1 MKKQL
6 FLIVC
11 LLVSSIQ
18 SNAQVSTAF
27 NNVGS
32 WTNEYVGWDNGMG
45 VPLRIKHEAN
55 EPIEFYTNTGAGT
68 FGTPKMTLANT
79 GELGLGTT
87 SPSSWFHILTNG
99 SGTVAASEV
108 FRTDVPAMTATN
120 WRIFRAGTEYFQLN
134 VASSGNGVFL
144 HSRRGD
150 FHIASGNSGTPIPSF
165 QIRGGSGGDAGN
177 LGFGDYTTLT
187 SPQALLHLYKSA
199 SVDFQMTNSATGN
212 TNVDGF
218 RIIVDTTRAVS
229 LYNWEDKDIFF
240 GTGDVGAGGALTN

>member
-1 MKKQL
+1 MKNQL
-6 FLIVC
+6 FLFVWLMVIG
-11 LLVSSIQ
+11 IQ
-18 SNAQVSTAF
+18 TNAQVSTQF
-27 NNVGS
+27 NFTSNP
-32 WTNEYVGWDNGMG
+32 TTDYVGWDNS
-45 VPLRIKHEAN
+45 VTNALRLKHEGN
-55 EPIEFYTNTGAGT
+55 YGMEFYTNTGAGT
-68 FGTPKMTLANT
+68 FGTPKMTLSTT

>member
-1 MKKQL
+1 MKKL
-6 FLIVC
+6 NLIFGMMLISC
-11 LLVSSIQ
+11 ML
-18 SNAQVSTAF
+18 NAQSD
-27 NNVGS
+27 
-32 WTNEYVGWDNGMG
+32 WNESG
-45 VPLRIKHEAN
+45 
-55 EPIEFYTNTGAGT
+55 NTGTNSSTDFVGT
-68 FGTPKMTLANT
+68 TDPEDLSFRTDNTIKMQLEST
-79 GELGLGTT
+79 GELGLGITN
-87 SPSSWFHILTNG
+87 PASWFHVLTNG